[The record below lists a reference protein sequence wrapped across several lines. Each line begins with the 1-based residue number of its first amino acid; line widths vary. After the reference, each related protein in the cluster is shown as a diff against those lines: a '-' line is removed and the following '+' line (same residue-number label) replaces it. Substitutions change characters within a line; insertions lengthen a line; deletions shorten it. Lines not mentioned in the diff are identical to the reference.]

1 MMRRPPRS
9 TLFPYT
15 TLFRSPERLLQHHQV
30 KTIELLQERE
40 VVERVRGIGI
50 HHQLDSWKFL
60 SQSCDGLQI
69 FSRPD
74 LDLDALVAGREFLL
88 HGRDQFLDRILDADR
103 NAGCDLLARTAYE
116 LRQRNALLLCLRIPP
131 GGFQAR
137 LGHVGPH
144 PSCRELPYF
153 SGLGLLPS
161 LAHPP
166 ADTPDV

>member
-1 MMRRPPRS
+1 MPLAEVMNVTRHGEAPDTAELDVNDFAGAKFHCRTGLLFGVDAFIKANRRFQSPLKFDVAVEIIP
-9 TLFPYT
+9 
-15 TLFRSPERLLQHHQV
+15 PERLLQHHQV

-88 HGRDQFLDRILDADR
+88 HRSEEHTSELQSPY
-103 NAGCDLLARTAYE
+103 DL
-116 LRQRNALLLCLRIPP
+116 
-131 GGFQAR
+131 
-137 LGHVGPH
+137 
-144 PSCRELPYF
+144 
-153 SGLGLLPS
+153 
-161 LAHPP
+161 
-166 ADTPDV
+166 